1 MSALPK
7 QLWLNKQPTKVQV
20 RMALKAFERVRGLLF
35 RPPLKVDEAI
45 LIRPCNSVHMFG
57 MRYAIDVVFLD
68 ASNEVVKLVP
78 NLKPWQ
84 MAACL
89 KSKSVLELPTK
100 SIVRLG
106 MLVGNQV
113 EFK

>member
-1 MSALPK
+1 
-7 QLWLNKQPTKVQV
+7 
-20 RMALKAFERVRGLLF
+20 MALKAFERVRGLLF
-35 RPPLKVDEAI
+35 RPPLGVDEAI

-57 MRYAIDVVFLD
+57 MRYAIDVVFLN

-89 KSKSVLELPTK
+89 KSKSVLELPNK
-100 SIVRLG
+100 SIGQLG
-106 MLVGNQV
+106 LHVGSHV
-113 EFK
+113 GFR